1 MVREE
6 DVKLMSRI
14 AIYEKRQ
21 GRSEIPVNSF
31 YKGDYVRLN
40 ALKNVVSATITF
52 VLTAT
57 ITIAYKLDYILANVL
72 KLDYKRLG
80 MILLA
85 VYAVWVC
92 VYWLIARVLYAKRYE
107 DARPNILIYNH
118 RLKKLQEARQKE
130 TVKAKGGVV
139 LSDDFT
145 DF

>member
-31 YKGDYVRLN
+31 YKGDYVRWN

-52 VLTAT
+52 VL
-57 ITIAYKLDYILANVL
+57 IAAIVIVYKLDYILANVL

-80 MILLA
+80 MYLLA

-107 DARPNILIYNH
+107 DARPNIIIYNH
-118 RLKKLQEARQKE
+118 RLKKLQEIRQKE